1 MTDWKHSVATRNL
14 ESEIEEA
21 ERAWRERVQEA
32 MWNGDTALLHEIAG
46 CGCCCDEHTDE
57 GCPARLWGACRG
69 QDSLTRADL
78 EGWIQHYEKTRGM
91 TRDEFWNVS

>member
-1 MTDWKHSVATRNL
+1 MATRNL

-32 MWNGDTALLHEIAG
+32 MWNGDTALLQEIAA
-46 CGCCCDEHTDE
+46 CGCCCDEHTFED
-57 GCPARLWGACRG
+57 CPARLWGACRG
-69 QDSLTRADL
+69 QGTPTRADL